1 MMPTPATAN
10 TTHRAVTLLLS
21 PVAGVSG
28 VVGFSGR
35 VDWEGSPRLAR
46 LLIPQQGDVR
56 PQADGLAGEV
66 GGIAVHQLCHTR
78 QLPGGGDGELGIR
91 PVIPR
96 EIHCPVPAGGGEVF
110 HHDLLFRYAL
120 RQGIGVAGSR
130 LGKGDGLLI
139 AFAVR
144 IVDGGNVIAFPPLC
158 LRLPVQSRGRHHQ
171 LSTMHKASSSAD
183 TRFLCCFLCR
193 SLPL

>member
-28 VVGFSGR
+28 VVGFLRLGGP
-35 VDWEGSPRLAR
+35 GSPTRLAR

-96 EIHCPVPAGGGEVF
+96 EIHCPSQRMVEK
-110 HHDLLFRYAL
+110 Y
-120 RQGIGVAGSR
+120 
-130 LGKGDGLLI
+130 
-139 AFAVR
+139 
-144 IVDGGNVIAFPPLC
+144 
-158 LRLPVQSRGRHHQ
+158 
-171 LSTMHKASSSAD
+171 STMTCSSVTPSGRVS
-183 TRFLCCFLCR
+183 T
-193 SLPL
+193 